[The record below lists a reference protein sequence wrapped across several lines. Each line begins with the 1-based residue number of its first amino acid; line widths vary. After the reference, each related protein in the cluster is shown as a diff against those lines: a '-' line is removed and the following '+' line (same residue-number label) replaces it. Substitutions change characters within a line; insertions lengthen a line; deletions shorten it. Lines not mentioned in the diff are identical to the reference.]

1 MSDSKK
7 LDPIEQERQ
16 LDANRAIAQKI
27 RNRLQQL
34 LNATENDKQRW
45 IWELLQNAKDTVKNR
60 QVDIEI
66 IISADSV
73 EFKHNGGYF
82 TPRNVTNLVHQ
93 ISSKEGEETVGRF
106 GTGFLT
112 THTLSCL
119 VEVSSVY
126 FHDDKYYD
134 FSILLDRQG
143 HTEEELIK
151 GIENSW
157 IGYKKAVKKI
167 KKPNTNWTSF
177 KYINPNQDVAINTL
191 KNFESSIFYNLA
203 FVRDIGKITIK
214 DSIENTTISFKLEKM
229 HKLTDKISVCE
240 FYCDRNNKKDAIF
253 LLCAIDDVINIAIE
267 VKREKD
273 NYFFQ
278 PINESTPRLFCS
290 FPLIGTE
297 EFSFPFV
304 INSNHFSPK
313 TERDRLF
320 LQGNGD
326 YAQNNKDLLKKAV
339 SLYTEVLKFAS
350 DSNWKN
356 LYVIAQ
362 HELPPENDD
371 FDRSWYKQEIQA
383 KIREVL
389 LKTPIVETEQ
399 GNLIAMLS
407 NDGKYY
413 TTRFP
418 YDNKNHVRNKIWK
431 YTFSLLPKSIPCER
445 HIHDWYSIIKYWK
458 DKECYHQDIDALAK
472 NIENQANI
480 SKLSEA
486 SGKSESDTLIW
497 LNLVF
502 DFFEKEKPELFDTY
516 KILPNQYGI
525 LKDKT
530 SLYLDKG
537 IPEELKDM
545 LKILDED
552 VRDNLLHKDIELS
565 QMNERVKNTNDI
577 LAQLDNFVSV
587 TNQLA
592 FYSDGFYH
600 DYNHNKYTN
609 EQYLNHQEKS
619 KQIAFQ
625 LLGYS
630 ASKEIDINHKKIW
643 EFSRSMYY
651 KMIPEKITHLPNI
664 EKYNLHKAIFK
675 WILLK
680 IANDI
685 SDFETVEGLKNNLH
699 GTINPINWLNTFIS
713 FIQENE
719 DYKHNIDLD
728 EYLILPNQNGYF
740 SSKSTLFLDDE
751 IDKKLKEV
759 LNSINPKWIDELL
772 DTGIYYLELPENR
785 VRKFEDISVEID
797 NTFRKYTGNKQDPK
811 FIKAL
816 RGLLHW
822 FKNQSDKKI
831 KENFNW
837 IYHNKAELSLSIL
850 GDDKEKDQIFQIIEG
865 GNASVLLNIAN
876 NFTKNNL
883 QELAEN
889 AEDIKQFLEDK
900 KSGKKSVSKED
911 ILNEISKELG
921 EEFSS
926 MDELKEKYKAKGQE
940 VKIKLEPTGDS
951 KDVDFEAISKSNQD
965 AKDKVQQYLSIKS
978 EYDISEWDDTSNT
991 IISGVKK
998 QGIYI
1003 TLVIKGANN
1012 GTIYFDRAGKEKKEL
1027 KKSFTELWVNNQG
1040 RVFQITLGKMIEDQN
1055 LKSIKTI

>member
-1 MSDSKK
+1 MSDKK
-7 LDPIEQERQ
+7 TLDPIEHERQ

-66 IISADSV
+66 IVSADCV

-112 THTLSCL
+112 THTLSRL

-126 FHDDKYYD
+126 FHENKYYD

-143 HTEEELIK
+143 HTEEEFIK
-151 GIENSW
+151 GIEQSW
-157 IGYKKAVKKI
+157 IGYKETVKEI
-167 KKPNTNWTSF
+167 KKPNINWTSF
-177 KYINPNQDVAINTL
+177 KYINPNQDVAIHTL
-191 KNFESSIFYNLA
+191 KDFELSIFYNLA

-214 DSIENTTISFKLEKM
+214 DDIKNTTVSFKLEKT

-240 FYCDRNNKKDAIF
+240 FICDANNKKDVVF
-253 LLCAIDDVINIAIE
+253 LLCATDNAINIAIE

-273 NYFFQ
+273 SYFFQ
-278 PINESTPRLFCS
+278 SINKNIPRLFCS

-297 EFSFPFV
+297 DFSFPFV
-304 INSNHFSPK
+304 INSNNFSPK
-313 TERDRLF
+313 TERDRLY
-320 LQGNGD
+320 LQGDGD
-326 YAQNNKDLLKKAV
+326 YAKNNKDLLKKAV
-339 SLYTEVLKFAS
+339 DLYTEVLTFTS
-350 DSNWKN
+350 DNNWKD

-407 NDGKYY
+407 DDGEKY
-413 TTRFP
+413 TTYFP
-418 YDNKNHVRNKIWK
+418 YDNKTHIRNKIWE
-431 YTFSLLPKSIPCER
+431 YTFALFPYSTPCER
-445 HIHDWYSIIKYWK
+445 HINEWYSIVKSW
-458 DKECYHQDIDALAK
+458 KECFHQDIDVLAK
-472 NIENQANI
+472 DIENQANI
-480 SKLSEA
+480 SELSEA
-486 SGKSESDTLIW
+486 LGKNESDTLIW
-497 LNLVF
+497 LNSVF
-502 DFFEKEKPELFDTY
+502 DFFEEEKPELFDKY
-516 KILPNQYGI
+516 KILPNQYGVF
-525 LKDKT
+525 KDKS
-530 SLYLDKG
+530 SLYFDKD
-537 IPEELKDM
+537 IPEEIKDI
-545 LKILDED
+545 LKILNED
-552 VRDNLLHKDIELS
+552 VRDNLLHKDIKLS
-565 QMNERVKNTNDI
+565 KMKERVKNTGDV
-577 LAQLDNFVSV
+577 LAQLDKVINMSEQFIFH
-587 TNQLA
+587 N
-592 FYSDGFYH
+592 DGFYY
-600 DYNHNKYTN
+600 DNNRKRYTDG
-609 EQYLNHQEKS
+609 QYLIYQENS
-619 KQIAFQ
+619 KKIAFQ

-630 ASKEIDINHKKIW
+630 ASSEINANHKKIW
-643 EFSRSMYY
+643 EFSRSIYY
-651 KMIPEKITHLPNI
+651 KMIPEKITYLPSI
-664 EKYNLHKAIFK
+664 ENYNLHKESFK

-680 IANDI
+680 IAKDI
-685 SDFETVEGLKNNLH
+685 SSFKNIEGLKNYLH
-699 GTINPINWLNTFIS
+699 GSIKPVDWLNTFIS

-719 DYKHNIDLD
+719 DYKHSIDLD
-728 EYLILPNQNGYF
+728 EYLILPNQNGCF
-740 SSKSTLFLDDE
+740 SAKSTLFLDDE

-759 LNSINPKWIDELL
+759 LNFINQKWIDELL
-772 DTGIYYLELPENR
+772 DTGIYLELPENR

-850 GDDKEKDQIFQIIEG
+850 GDDKEKDQIFQIIES
-865 GNASVLLNIAN
+865 GNAAILSEIAN

-889 AEDIKQFLEDK
+889 AEDIKLFLEFMQIDESEIIT
-900 KSGKKSVSKED
+900 KS
-911 ILNEISKELG
+911 
-921 EEFSS
+921 
-926 MDELKEKYKAKGQE
+926 
-940 VKIKLEPTGDS
+940 
-951 KDVDFEAISKSNQD
+951 
-965 AKDKVQQYLSIKS
+965 
-978 EYDISEWDDTSNT
+978 
-991 IISGVKK
+991 
-998 QGIYI
+998 
-1003 TLVIKGANN
+1003 
-1012 GTIYFDRAGKEKKEL
+1012 YF
-1027 KKSFTELWVNNQG
+1027 
-1040 RVFQITLGKMIEDQN
+1040 
-1055 LKSIKTI
+1055 